1 VSRDVLSD
9 EDLMQAYAD
18 DDLEAFEALYRRHRG
33 RLFGFLVGRL
43 KNRSEAEEVFQTVF
57 AKLHQGRRSYRR
69 EVPFLPWFF
78 TIARNA
84 LIDHLR
90 RQQRQPQVI
99 LSEEAVAVCA
109 APARSDVPI
118 GAAIAE
124 LSSLSAAQRQALEL
138 RFNQG
143 LSFQEIAEELELS
156 TSNAR
161 QIVSRAVARLRRLMI
176 GKEAH
181 HERS

>member
-1 VSRDVLSD
+1 VLSD
-9 EDLMQAYAD
+9 EELMLAYAD
-18 DDLEAFEALYRRHRG
+18 DDMEAFELLYRRHRE
-33 RLFGFLVGRL
+33 RLFGFLLSRL
-43 KNRSEAEEVFQTVF
+43 KNRSEAEEVFQAVF

-69 EVPFLPWFF
+69 EVPFLPWIF

-84 LIDHLR
+84 MIDHLR
-90 RQQRQPQVI
+90 RQQRQQHVI
-99 LSEEAVAVCA
+99 LSEEAVAAGV
-109 APARSDVPI
+109 APAREDVPI

-124 LSSLSAAQRQALEL
+124 LSSLSPAQRQVLEL

-156 TSNAR
+156 AGNAR
-161 QIVSRAVARLRRLMI
+161 QLVSRAIARLRRLMG
-176 GKEAH
+176 GKEAY

>member
-1 VSRDVLSD
+1 VLSD
-9 EDLMQAYAD
+9 EELMQAYAKD
-18 DDLEAFEALYRRHRG
+18 DMEAFALLYRRHRQ
-33 RLFGFLVGRL
+33 RLFGFLLGRL
-43 KNRSEAEEVFQTVF
+43 KSRSEAEEVFQSVF
-57 AKLHQGRRSYRR
+57 AKLHQARYSYHR

-90 RQQRQPQVI
+90 RQRRQQHVI
-99 LSEEAVAVCA
+99 LSEEAVAAGV
-109 APARSDVPI
+109 APDREYLPI

-124 LSSLSAAQRQALEL
+124 LASLSAAQRQVLEL

-143 LSFQEIAEELELS
+143 LTFQEIAEELQLS
-156 TSNAR
+156 AGNAR
-161 QIVSRAVARLRRLMI
+161 QIVSRAIAKLRKLMT

-181 HERS
+181 HERH